1 MSCDEEIIYQC
12 GHSFSRE
19 SLLPNKLSIINPICK
34 TCGIGKLKGYMDTS
48 STPLLKSN
56 ASIDNSDWIRTP
68 RYIEYE
74 HFYYDDENLDNEFMD
89 HEFDEEKHKNAFS
102 CNVSLWGLS
111 LIGVIIGIIRA
122 FRSQ

>member
-1 MSCDEEIIYQC
+1 MSNNEEIIYQC

-34 TCGIGKLKGYMDTS
+34 TCGIGKLKGYIDTS

-56 ASIDNSDWIRTP
+56 DSAWINTP
-68 RYIEYE
+68 RYIEYKN
-74 HFYYDDENLDNEFMD
+74 FYYDDDEQLDNEFMD
-89 HEFDEEKHKNAFS
+89 YEFDEEKHKNAFS

-111 LIGVIIGIIRA
+111 LIGVIIGIIRT
-122 FRSQ
+122 FRSQVN

>member
-34 TCGIGKLKGYMDTS
+34 TCRIGKLKGYIDTS

-56 ASIDNSDWIRTP
+56 DSAWINTP
-68 RYIEYE
+68 RYIEYKN
-74 HFYYDDENLDNEFMD
+74 FYYDHDEQLDNEFMD
-89 HEFDEEKHKNAFS
+89 YEFDEEKHKNAFS

-111 LIGVIIGIIRA
+111 LIGVIIGIIRT
-122 FRSQ
+122 FRSQVN

>member
-34 TCGIGKLKGYMDTS
+34 TCGIGKLKGYIDTS

-56 ASIDNSDWIRTP
+56 DSAWINTP
-68 RYIEYE
+68 RYIEYKN
-74 HFYYDDENLDNEFMD
+74 FYYDDDEQLDNEFMD
-89 HEFDEEKHKNAFS
+89 YDFDEEKHKNAFS
-102 CNVSLWGLS
+102 CYASLWGLS
-111 LIGVIIGIIRA
+111 LIGVIIGIIRT
-122 FRSQ
+122 FRSQVN